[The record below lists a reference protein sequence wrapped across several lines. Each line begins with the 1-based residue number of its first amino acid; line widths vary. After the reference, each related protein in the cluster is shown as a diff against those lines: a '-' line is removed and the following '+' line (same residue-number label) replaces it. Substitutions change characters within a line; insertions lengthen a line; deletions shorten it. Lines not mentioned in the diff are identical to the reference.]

1 MGLASVEDAIR
12 QTAAGGFV
20 IVVDDEDRENEG
32 DLIIAAEKATPEAIA
47 FMVRHTSGLICAPCE
62 PERLDR
68 LELPLMVAA
77 NQEAH
82 RCAYAISV
90 DVRAGMTTG
99 IAAAERAAT
108 LNALADPNATA
119 EDFVRPGHV
128 IPLRYEPGGVL
139 VRSGHTE
146 AAVDLARLAGLR
158 PAGAICE
165 LVHDDGRMQ
174 RLPDLLAFG
183 ARHGLP
189 VISIEAL
196 IRYRARHDVLVTEL
210 ARERVELGGQS
221 LTTHVFQ
228 ARFDER
234 PILALVSGVI
244 RAETPTLVRVIKG
257 DAGRDLFSSALM
269 PGNPVHRTLELLAEA
284 PAGVLVYLPPDP
296 PGGEGTEPGGSVWR
310 RVGLGSAVLSSLG
323 VGRIHLLASKELS
336 FPGIASF
343 GLRIESL
350 VKEA

>member
-1 MGLASVEDAIR
+1 MELASVQAAIR
-12 QTAAGGFV
+12 QIAAGGFV

-62 PERLDR
+62 PERLDA

-82 RCAYAISV
+82 RCAYTVSV

-99 IAAAERAAT
+99 IAAAERART
-108 LNALADPNATA
+108 LNALADPAA
-119 EDFVRPGHV
+119 VASDFVRPGHV

-139 VRSGHTE
+139 LRSGHTE
-146 AAVDLARLAGLR
+146 AAVDLARLAGLQ

-183 ARHGLP
+183 QRHSLP

-196 IRYRARHDVLVTEL
+196 IRYRARHDVLVSEL
-210 ARERVELGGQS
+210 ARERIVLGGQDF
-221 LTTHVFQ
+221 TAHVFTS
-228 ARFDER
+228 RLDER
-234 PILALVSGVI
+234 PILALVRGVI

-257 DAGRDLFSSALM
+257 RPQYEFLASALQ
-269 PGNPVHRTLELLAEA
+269 PGNPISRSLELLTDAA
-284 PAGVLVYLPPDP
+284 AGVLVYLPP
-296 PGGEGTEPGGSVWR
+296 EPGCAEEGGAGGVWR
-310 RVGLGSAVLSSLG
+310 RVGLGSAILAQLG
-323 VGRIHLLASKELS
+323 VGRIHLLASQELS

-350 VKEA
+350 IKET

>member
-1 MGLASVEDAIR
+1 MGLAAVEDAIG
-12 QTAAGGFV
+12 QVAAGGFV

-32 DLIIAAEKATPEAIA
+32 DLIIAAEMATPEAIA

-62 PERLDR
+62 PARLDA

-82 RCAYAISV
+82 RCAYTISV
-90 DVRAGMTTG
+90 DVRAGMSTG
-99 IAAAERAAT
+99 IAAAERART
-108 LNALADPNATA
+108 LNALADPEAVA
-119 EDFVRPGHV
+119 ADFVRPGHV

-146 AAVDLARLAGLR
+146 AAVDLARLAGLT

-174 RLPDLLAFG
+174 RLPDLLEFG
-183 ARHGLP
+183 ACHDLP
-189 VISIEAL
+189 VISIEDL

-210 ARERVELGGQS
+210 AREQVDLGGQ
-221 LTTHVFQ
+221 
-228 ARFDER
+228 RFTAHLFRTPFDAQ
-234 PILALVSGVI
+234 PVVALVHGTLRSDM
-244 RAETPTLVRVIKG
+244 PTLVRVIKG
-257 DAGRDLFSSALM
+257 RDDRDLFGSALL
-269 PGNPVHRTLELLAEA
+269 PGNPVHRTLQLLTEA
-284 PAGVLVYLPPDP
+284 AAGVLVYLPPDP
-296 PGGEGTEPGGSVWR
+296 DGAGGAEGSIWR

-323 VGRIHLLASKELS
+323 VGRIHLLASRELS

-343 GLRIESL
+343 GLQIESL
-350 VKEA
+350 VKET

>member
-1 MGLASVEDAIR
+1 MGLASVEEAIR
-12 QTAAGGFV
+12 QVAGGGFV

-62 PERLDR
+62 PERLDA
-68 LELPLMVAA
+68 LALPLMVAA

-82 RCAYAISV
+82 RCAYTISV

-99 IAAAERAAT
+99 IAAAERART
-108 LNALADPNATA
+108 LNALADPDAVA

-146 AAVDLARLAGLR
+146 AAVDLARLAGLQ

-174 RLPDLLAFG
+174 RLPELLEFG
-183 ARHGLP
+183 ERHNLP

-210 ARERVELGGQS
+210 SREPVELGGQS
-221 LTTHVFQ
+221 FTVHVFQ
-228 ARFDER
+228 ARFDQR
-234 PILALVSGVI
+234 PILALVRGVI

-257 DAGRDLFSSALM
+257 LAHRDLLASALT
-269 PGNPVHRTLELLAEA
+269 PGNPVHRTLELLTESA
-284 PAGVLVYLPPDP
+284 AGVLVYLPPDP
-296 PGGEGTEPGGSVWR
+296 PAADASGMGGSVWR

-323 VGRIHLLASKELS
+323 VGRIDLLASKELS